1 MKSTRIKNKTFLYK
15 SNIIYYLTKK
25 KGLKTK
31 IMLWI
36 IIGMIWGLIIFISLF
51 GNYKEKE
58 LEKDYKKFEEI
69 CNNGK

>member
-1 MKSTRIKNKTFLYK
+1 
-15 SNIIYYLTKK
+15 
-25 KGLKTK
+25 
-31 IMLWI
+31 MLWI